1 MVQGVGF
8 RPNVWRLA
16 AECGIA
22 GQVCNDGE
30 GVLIQAWGPAAAL
43 DDFADRVRSEAP
55 PLARIDAIESTAL
68 AGTEMPG
75 AFSITESAAG
85 AIHTL
90 VVPDAAVC
98 AHCLADIRNPSNR
111 RWGYAFTNCTHCGPR
126 LSIVR
131 TVPYDRCNTTM
142 GAFVMCEECR
152 SEYENPA
159 DRRFHAQPTA
169 CPVCGPRLWLEDASG
184 TLLADSSARA
194 LQCAR
199 DALRAG
205 RIIAIKG
212 LGGFHLACNALDAV
226 AVELLRSRKHRYDK
240 PLALM
245 ARDLT
250 VVQRYCLVRPIAATL
265 LSSSAAP
272 IVLLPIT
279 GNEPV
284 APRVAP
290 GLRSLGFMLPYT
302 PLHQLLL
309 ADFDTPIIMTS
320 GNLSDEPQCTD
331 NEQARRRL
339 SSLADVFLM
348 HDRDIANRV
357 DDSVVQ
363 EVGGEARMLRR
374 ARGYAPAPLKL
385 PRGFERAPQILAM
398 GGQLKNTFA
407 LVKDAQVI
415 LSQHIGDLEAAAAH
429 ADYARSLELFAK
441 MFEHE
446 PAAIAVD
453 LHPEYL
459 SSKLGRERAHEQG
472 LKLVGVQ
479 HHHAHIAAALAEN
492 GRPLS
497 ATPVL
502 GIALD
507 GLGYGADES
516 LWGGEFLLADY
527 AGYERLARLKPVAMI
542 GGERAISQPWRSL
555 YAHLCAAIGWKRFER
570 EHARLEVYRML
581 ASRPRASLDSMC
593 MAGVNSPMASS
604 CGRLFDAVAA
614 ALGICPDRASYEAQP
629 AIELQA
635 LAETASPAP
644 DDAGYP
650 FTLSRLADDMLELD
664 PAPMWHALL
673 EDLANNVR
681 ADIVALRFHRGL
693 ARALVHTVAQLAGR
707 LGTKSFDSV
716 ALSGGV
722 FQNNLL
728 FDAVQAQLSARGFTV
743 LAHRQVPCHDGG
755 LSLGQAAIAAAQLLR
770 PLQVASET
778 LACA

>member
-1 MVQGVGF
+1 MRGMVQGVGF

-30 GVLIQAWGPAAAL
+30 GVLIQAWGPASAL

-90 VVPDAAVC
+90 VVPDAVVC
-98 AHCLADIRNPSNR
+98 AHCLADIRNRSNR

-199 DALRAG
+199 DALRTG

-226 AVELLRSRKHRYDK
+226 AVALLRSRKHRYDK

-245 ARDLT
+245 ARDLA
-250 VVQRYCLVRPIAATL
+250 VVQRYCLVRPTAATL
-265 LSSSAAP
+265 LSSTAAP

-279 GNEPV
+279 GDEPV
-284 APRVAP
+284 APQVAP
-290 GLRSLGFMLPYT
+290 GLRALGFMLPYT

-309 ADFDTPIIMTS
+309 ADFDTPIVMTS

-357 DDSVVQ
+357 DD
-363 EVGGEARMLRR
+363 
-374 ARGYAPAPLKL
+374 
-385 PRGFERAPQILAM
+385 
-398 GGQLKNTFA
+398 
-407 LVKDAQVI
+407 
-415 LSQHIGDLEAAAAH
+415 
-429 ADYARSLELFAK
+429 
-441 MFEHE
+441 
-446 PAAIAVD
+446 
-453 LHPEYL
+453 
-459 SSKLGRERAHEQG
+459 
-472 LKLVGVQ
+472 
-479 HHHAHIAAALAEN
+479 
-492 GRPLS
+492 
-497 ATPVL
+497 
-502 GIALD
+502 
-507 GLGYGADES
+507 
-516 LWGGEFLLADY
+516 
-527 AGYERLARLKPVAMI
+527 
-542 GGERAISQPWRSL
+542 
-555 YAHLCAAIGWKRFER
+555 
-570 EHARLEVYRML
+570 
-581 ASRPRASLDSMC
+581 
-593 MAGVNSPMASS
+593 
-604 CGRLFDAVAA
+604 
-614 ALGICPDRASYEAQP
+614 
-629 AIELQA
+629 
-635 LAETASPAP
+635 
-644 DDAGYP
+644 
-650 FTLSRLADDMLELD
+650 
-664 PAPMWHALL
+664 
-673 EDLANNVR
+673 
-681 ADIVALRFHRGL
+681 
-693 ARALVHTVAQLAGR
+693 
-707 LGTKSFDSV
+707 
-716 ALSGGV
+716 
-722 FQNNLL
+722 
-728 FDAVQAQLSARGFTV
+728 
-743 LAHRQVPCHDGG
+743 
-755 LSLGQAAIAAAQLLR
+755 
-770 PLQVASET
+770 
-778 LACA
+778 